1 MLRAGAP
8 SCAGSSR
15 SASTQRP
22 ESPVTPVFRPI
33 RTAVIGS
40 LLAIATPARPLVSLA
55 SCARCHSPAGRW
67 SARISSD
74 ARTSCSRITSGFRAS
89 SQVPIPRL

>member
-8 SCAGSSR
+8 SCAGSAR

-22 ESPVTPVFRPI
+22 ESPVTPVFSPI

-40 LLAIATPARPLVSLA
+40 RDAIATPARPAVSLA
-55 SCARCHSPAGRW
+55 SCARCHSPGGRW
-67 SARISSD
+67 SARISSV
-74 ARTSCSRITSGFRAS
+74 ARTSCSSSTSGLRAS
-89 SQVPIPRL
+89 SQAPIPRL